1 MIFVASRVDLKGC
14 VPFEERDSLGL
25 TKAEVM
31 DYISRL
37 KSKLTDEEVRRW
49 IDMEATEALNSRVLH
64 SMVSLKIKPVL
75 NKSQRYYV
83 RKKLL
88 SLFVDGS
95 EELKINGKF
104 PRPVVELHPSRRPAQ
119 AIGGKA
125 LKKLEDHGLVD
136 LKVEWPEPMKFYY
149 APQTGERPRLVAV
162 HAKGVW
168 TLKRDELKQ
177 IRADIDVDKLLQDL
191 IS

>member
-1 MIFVASRVDLKGC
+1 MKGC
-14 VPFEERDSLGL
+14 VPFEERDTLGL
-25 TKAEVM
+25 TKQEVM
-31 DYISRL
+31 TYITKLRN
-37 KSKLTDEEVRRW
+37 KLTEEECRRW
-49 IDMEATEALNSRVLH
+49 LDMEATEALNSRVLH

-75 NKSQRYYV
+75 NKSQCYYV

-88 SLFVDGS
+88 SLFVDGN

-125 LKKLEDHGLVD
+125 LKKLEGHGLVD
-136 LKVEWPEPMKFYY
+136 LKVEWQEPMKFYY
-149 APQTGERPRLVAV
+149 APAGVRPRLVAV

-168 TLKRDELKQ
+168 NLQRDALQEIK
-177 IRADIDVDKLLQDL
+177 ADIDADKLLQDL
-191 IS
+191 MS